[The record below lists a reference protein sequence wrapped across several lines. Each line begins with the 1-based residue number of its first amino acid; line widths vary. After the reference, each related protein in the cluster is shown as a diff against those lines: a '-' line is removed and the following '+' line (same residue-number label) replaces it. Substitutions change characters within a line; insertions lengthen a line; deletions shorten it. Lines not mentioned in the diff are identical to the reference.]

1 MNDWRPIAEYEGVM
15 AQVILW
21 VDWRQTGPTGRKLG
35 HVAIG
40 YIEEIA
46 AQYCTSR
53 FLAILRHVPG
63 DLPGDVRAQFQP
75 DYTQYIWCDAVTG
88 KPLEN
93 HGRRVTHFYEM
104 VGPP

>member
-1 MNDWRPIAEYEGVM
+1 MNDWRPIAEYEGTM

-40 YIEEIA
+40 YSEEIA
-46 AQYCTSR
+46 AENGP
-53 FLAILRHVPG
+53 H
-63 DLPGDVRAQFQP
+63 
-75 DYTQYIWCDAVTG
+75 TQYIWCDAVTG